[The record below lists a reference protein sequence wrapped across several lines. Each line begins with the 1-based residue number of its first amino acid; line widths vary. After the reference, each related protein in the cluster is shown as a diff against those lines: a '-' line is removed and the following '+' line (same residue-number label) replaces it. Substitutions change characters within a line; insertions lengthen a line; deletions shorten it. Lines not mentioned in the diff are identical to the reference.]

1 MRHRP
6 EHILR
11 ITAPLR
17 GFAHRFAYVFL
28 LAAALGILLLGRA
41 DPMVFER
48 ARTVVTDVTAPV
60 LDALS
65 RPAVTVSNV
74 ISEVQELTRL
84 REENKILR
92 AENERLLQW
101 QNAART
107 LLAENRELR
116 DLLTFAPDRDAASV
130 TARVIGD
137 SGGAFV
143 RSVLVNAGRRDGVGK
158 GNAALSGKGLLGRV
172 AEVGHRSA
180 RILLI
185 NDLNSRIP
193 VVVERSRERAILAGD
208 NSITPRLMYLPST
221 TDIRIGDRI
230 VTSGHGGVFPVGLPV
245 GVVTAVTEDEDAEVR
260 PFADATNIEYVRLLD
275 FGLDGILN
283 ESLEGDVAAPEAD
296 QISEGRPAR

>member
-41 DPMVFER
+41 DPHIFQR
-48 ARTVVTDVTAPV
+48 ARTTVTDLTAPV

-65 RPAVTVSNV
+65 RPAVT
-74 ISEVQELTRL
+74 ISHLIAEARELARL
-84 REENKILR
+84 REENIILR
-92 AENERLLQW
+92 AENERLLKW

-107 LLAENRELR
+107 LLAENKQLQEL
-116 DLLTFAPDRDAASV
+116 LGFTPSQDATSV

-143 RSVLVNAGRRDGVGK
+143 RSVLVNAGRREGVGK
-158 GNAALSGKGLLGRV
+158 GDAALSGKGLLGRV
-172 AEVGHRSA
+172 AEVGERSA

-185 NDLNSRIP
+185 SDLNSRIP
-193 VVVERSRERAILAGD
+193 VVIERSRERAILAGD
-208 NSITPRLMYLPST
+208 NSVMPRLLYLPIT
-221 TDIRIGDRI
+221 TSVQVGDRI
-230 VTSGHGGVFPVGLPV
+230 VTSGHGGAFPVGLPV
-245 GVVTAVTEDEDAEVR
+245 GVVSAISDEGVLVV
-260 PFADATNIEYVRLLD
+260 PFADATNIEYVRLMD

-283 ESLEGDVAAPEAD
+283 DAD
-296 QISEGRPAR
+296 EDGAGMAENSRNKRRIRR

>member
-41 DPMVFER
+41 DPHIFQR
-48 ARTVVTDVTAPV
+48 ARTTVTDMTAPV

-65 RPAVTVSNV
+65 RPAVTISHV
-74 ISEVQELTRL
+74 IAEARELARL
-84 REENKILR
+84 REENIILR
-92 AENERLLQW
+92 AENERLLKW

-107 LLAENRELR
+107 LLAENKQLQEL
-116 DLLTFAPDRDAASV
+116 LGFTPPQDATSV

-143 RSVLVNAGRRDGVGK
+143 RSVLVNSGRREGVAK

-172 AEVGHRSA
+172 AEVGERSA
-180 RILLI
+180 RVLLI

-193 VVVERSRERAILAGD
+193 VVIERSRERAILAGD
-208 NSITPRLMYLPST
+208 NSVTPRLLYLPVT
-221 TDIRIGDRI
+221 TSVQVGDRI
-230 VTSGHGGVFPVGLPV
+230 VTSGHGGAFPVGLPV
-245 GVVTAVTEDEDAEVR
+245 GVVSAVSDEGVR
-260 PFADATNIEYVRLLD
+260 VMPFADATNIEYVRLMD
-275 FGLDGILN
+275 YGLDGILN
-283 ESLEGDVAAPEAD
+283 DADEDGDAVAEGNRNKRR
-296 QISEGRPAR
+296 IRR

>member
-6 EHILR
+6 ENILR
-11 ITAPLR
+11 MTAPLR

-41 DPMVFER
+41 DPLVFQR
-48 ARTVVTDVTAPV
+48 ARTTITDITAPV

-65 RPAVTVSNV
+65 RPAITVSH
-74 ISEVQELTRL
+74 IIAEARELARL
-84 REENKILR
+84 REENDILR
-92 AENERLLQW
+92 AENERLLKW

-107 LLAENRELR
+107 LLAENRSLR
-116 DLLTFAPDRDAASV
+116 DLLGFAPDKDASSV

-143 RSVLVNAGRRDGVGK
+143 RSVLVNAGAREGVTK
-158 GNAALSGKGLLGRV
+158 GNAALSGNGLLGRV
-172 AEVGHRSA
+172 AEVGERSA

-185 NDLNSRIP
+185 SDLNSRIP
-193 VVVERSRERAILAGD
+193 VVVERSRSRAILAGD
-208 NSITPRLMYLPST
+208 NSLTPRLLYLPPT
-221 TDIRIGDRI
+221 TDIQIGDRI

-245 GVVTAVTEDEDAEVR
+245 GVVNAIGEGGVR
-260 PFADATNIEYVRLLD
+260 IMPYADASNIEYVRLMD

-283 ESLEGDVAAPEAD
+283 DATDEAMAAGDVRRK
-296 QISEGRPAR
+296 SKRGLR

>member
-6 EHILR
+6 ENILR

-28 LAAALGILLLGRA
+28 LAAALGILLLGKA
-41 DPMVFER
+41 DPTVFQR
-48 ARTVVTDVTAPV
+48 ARTTVTDMTAPV

-65 RPAVTVSNV
+65 RPAVTVSHV
-74 ISEVQELTRL
+74 IAEARELSRL
-84 REENKILR
+84 RDENNILR
-92 AENERLLQW
+92 AENERLLKW

-116 DLLTFAPDRDAASV
+116 GLLGFAADPDASSV

-143 RSVLVNAGRRDGVGK
+143 RSVLVNAGAREGVTK
-158 GNAALSGKGLLGRV
+158 GNAALSGNGLLGRV
-172 AEVGHRSA
+172 AEVGERSA

-193 VVVERSRERAILAGD
+193 VVIERSRERAILAGD
-208 NSITPRLMYLPST
+208 NSVTPRLLYLPAQT
-221 TDIRIGDRI
+221 KVQVGDRI

-245 GVVTAVTEDEDAEVR
+245 GVVTSISEEGVR
-260 PFADATNIEYVRLLD
+260 VLPFADATNIEYVRLMD

-283 ESLEGDVAAPEAD
+283 DTLSNAGSD
-296 QISEGRPAR
+296 GRHQTARRGQMR

>member
-28 LAAALGILLLGRA
+28 LAAALGILLLGKA
-41 DPMVFER
+41 DPTVFQR
-48 ARTVVTDVTAPV
+48 ARTTVTDMTAPV

-65 RPAVTVSNV
+65 RPAVTVSHV
-74 ISEVQELTRL
+74 VAEARELSRL
-84 REENKILR
+84 RDENNILR
-92 AENERLLQW
+92 AENERLLKW

-116 DLLTFAPDRDAASV
+116 KLLGFAPDPDASSV

-143 RSVLVNAGRRDGVGK
+143 RSVLVNAGAREGVTK
-158 GNAALSGKGLLGRV
+158 GNAALSGNGLLGRV
-172 AEVGHRSA
+172 AEVGERSA

-208 NSITPRLMYLPST
+208 NSVMPRLLYLPSQT
-221 TDIRIGDRI
+221 KIQVGDRI

-245 GVVTAVTEDEDAEVR
+245 GVVTAISEEGVR
-260 PFADATNIEYVRLLD
+260 VHPFADATNIEYVRLMD
-275 FGLDGILN
+275 FGLTGILSDMLGVN
-283 ESLEGDVAAPEAD
+283 APD
-296 QISEGRPAR
+296 GMSRTARRGPTR

>member
-1 MRHRP
+1 VRHRS
-6 EHILR
+6 ENILR

-28 LAAALGILLLGRA
+28 LAAALGILLLGKA
-41 DPMVFER
+41 DPMVFQR
-48 ARTVVTDVTAPV
+48 ARTAVTDVTAPV

-65 RPAVTVSNV
+65 RPAVTVSH
-74 ISEVQELTRL
+74 IITEARELARL
-84 REENKILR
+84 REENNILR
-92 AENERLLQW
+92 AENERLLKW

-107 LLAENRELR
+107 LLAENHDLR
-116 DLLTFAPDRDAASV
+116 KLLNFAPDQDATSV

-143 RSVLVNAGRRDGVGK
+143 RSVLVNAGAREGVMK

-172 AEVGHRSA
+172 AEVGQRSA

-208 NSITPRLMYLPST
+208 NSITPRLLYLPPT
-221 TDIRIGDRI
+221 TSVQVGDRI

-245 GVVTAVTEDEDAEVR
+245 GVVTAVTEEGVR
-260 PFADATNIEYVRLLD
+260 VAPFADAINIEYVRLMD
-275 FGLDGILN
+275 FGLDGILHDTMN
-283 ESLEGDVAAPEAD
+283 TGLSDRIADRSGD
-296 QISEGRPAR
+296 GLR

>member
-1 MRHRP
+1 VRHRP
-6 EHILR
+6 ENILR

-28 LAAALGILLLGRA
+28 LATALGILLLGKA
-41 DPMVFER
+41 DPLIFQR
-48 ARTVVTDVTAPV
+48 ARTVISDVTVPV

-74 ISEVQELTRL
+74 IDEMRELGRL
-84 REENKILR
+84 REENIVLR
-92 AENERLLQW
+92 AENERLLKW
-101 QNAART
+101 QDAART
-107 LLAENRELR
+107 LLAENRDLR
-116 DLLTFAPDRDAASV
+116 GLLNFVPDADASSV

-143 RSVLVNAGRRDGVGK
+143 RSVLVNAGARDGVAK

-172 AEVGHRSA
+172 AEVGDRSA

-208 NSITPRLMYLPST
+208 NSVTPRLQYLPST
-221 TDIRIGDRI
+221 TNVQVGDRV

-245 GVVTAVTEDEDAEVR
+245 GVVTAINEEGVR
-260 PFADATNIEYVRLLD
+260 VAPYADATNIEYVRLMD
-275 FGLDGILN
+275 FGLEGILR
-283 ESLEGDVAAPEAD
+283 DVPGAGLPER
-296 QISEGRPAR
+296 GPRRRARGKEIEQ

>member
-6 EHILR
+6 ENILR

-41 DPMVFER
+41 DPLVFQR
-48 ARTVVTDVTAPV
+48 ARMAVTDVTAPV

-65 RPAVTVSNV
+65 RPAVTVSH
-74 ISEVQELTRL
+74 IIAEGRELARL
-84 REENKILR
+84 RDENNILR
-92 AENERLLQW
+92 AENERLLKW

-116 DLLTFAPDRDAASV
+116 SLLNFAPDQDASSV

-143 RSVLVNAGRRDGVGK
+143 RSILVNAGAREGVAK

-172 AEVGHRSA
+172 AEVGERSA
-180 RILLI
+180 RVLLI

-208 NSITPRLMYLPST
+208 NSVTPRLLYLPPT
-221 TDIRIGDRI
+221 TDIKVGDRI

-245 GVVTAVTEDEDAEVR
+245 GIVNAISEEGVRVV
-260 PFADATNIEYVRLLD
+260 PYADATNIEYVRLLD

-283 ESLEGDVAAPEAD
+283 DEAEAGIAARSAAAGRGREA
-296 QISEGRPAR
+296 AR

>member
-6 EHILR
+6 ENILR

-41 DPMVFER
+41 DPLVFQR
-48 ARTVVTDVTAPV
+48 ARMAVTDVTAPV

-65 RPAVTVSNV
+65 RPAVTVSH
-74 ISEVQELTRL
+74 IIAEGRELARL
-84 REENKILR
+84 RDENNILR
-92 AENERLLQW
+92 AENERLLKW

-116 DLLTFAPDRDAASV
+116 SLLNFAPDQDASSV

-143 RSVLVNAGRRDGVGK
+143 RSILVNAGAREGVAK

-172 AEVGHRSA
+172 AEVGERSA
-180 RILLI
+180 RVLLI

-208 NSITPRLMYLPST
+208 NSVTPRLLYLPPT
-221 TDIRIGDRI
+221 TDIKVGDRI

-245 GVVTAVTEDEDAEVR
+245 GIVNAISEEGVRVV
-260 PFADATNIEYVRLLD
+260 PYADATNIEYVRLLD

-283 ESLEGDVAAPEAD
+283 DDGEPGIAARDGAAGRGREA
-296 QISEGRPAR
+296 AR

>member
-6 EHILR
+6 ENVLR

-28 LAAALGILLLGRA
+28 LAAALGVLLLGKA
-41 DPMVFER
+41 DPLVFQR
-48 ARTVVTDVTAPV
+48 ARTVITDITAPV

-65 RPAVTVSNV
+65 RPAVTVSN
-74 ISEVQELTRL
+74 IIAEARELARL
-84 REENKILR
+84 REENNILR
-92 AENERLLQW
+92 AENERLLKW

-107 LLAENRELR
+107 LLAENRDLR
-116 DLLTFAPDRDAASV
+116 GLLKFAADQEASSV

-143 RSVLVNAGRRDGVGK
+143 RSVLVNAGTREGVTK
-158 GNAALSGKGLLGRV
+158 GNAAVSGKGLLGRV
-172 AEVGHRSA
+172 AEVGERSA

-208 NSITPRLMYLPST
+208 NSVTPRLLYLPST
-221 TDIRIGDRI
+221 TNVQVGDRI

-245 GVVTAVTEDEDAEVR
+245 GVVNAISDEGVR
-260 PFADATNIEYVRLLD
+260 VVPYADATNIEYVRLMD
-275 FGLDGILN
+275 FGLDGIL
-283 ESLEGDVAAPEAD
+283 SDVTETSMSDRGA
-296 QISEGRPAR
+296 GRRGRGEKTQ

>member
-41 DPMVFER
+41 DPHIFQR
-48 ARTVVTDVTAPV
+48 ARTTVTDMTAPI

-65 RPAVTVSNV
+65 RPAVTISHV
-74 ISEVQELTRL
+74 IAEARELARL
-84 REENKILR
+84 REENIILR
-92 AENERLLQW
+92 AENERLLKW

-107 LLAENRELR
+107 LLAENRQLQEL
-116 DLLTFAPDRDAASV
+116 LGFTPGQDATSV

-143 RSVLVNAGRRDGVGK
+143 RSVLVNAGRREGVGK
-158 GNAALSGKGLLGRV
+158 GDAALSGKGLLGRV
-172 AEVGHRSA
+172 AEVGERSA
-180 RILLI
+180 RVLLI

-193 VVVERSRERAILAGD
+193 VVIERSRERAILAGD
-208 NSITPRLMYLPST
+208 NSVTPRLLYLPIT
-221 TDIRIGDRI
+221 TSVQVGDRI
-230 VTSGHGGVFPVGLPV
+230 VTSGHGGAFPVGLPV
-245 GVVTAVTEDEDAEVR
+245 GVVSAISDDGVRVT
-260 PFADATNIEYVRLLD
+260 PFADATNIEYVRLMD
-275 FGLDGILN
+275 FGLNGILKDADEDGDGIA
-283 ESLEGDVAAPEAD
+283 ETSRSKRRV
-296 QISEGRPAR
+296 R

>member
-6 EHILR
+6 EHLLR

-28 LAAALGILLLGRA
+28 LAAALGILLLGKA
-41 DPMVFER
+41 DPLIFQR
-48 ARTVVTDVTAPV
+48 ARTTITDITAPV

-65 RPAVTVSNV
+65 RPAVTVSHV
-74 ISEVQELTRL
+74 ITEARELARL
-84 REENKILR
+84 REENNILR
-92 AENERLLQW
+92 AENERLLKW

-116 DLLTFAPDRDAASV
+116 NLLGFSPDPDASSV

-143 RSVLVNAGRRDGVGK
+143 RSVLVNAGVREGVAK
-158 GNAALSGKGLLGRV
+158 GNAALSGNGLLGRV
-172 AEVGHRSA
+172 AEVGLRSA

-208 NSITPRLMYLPST
+208 NSLTPRLLYLPPL
-221 TDIRIGDRI
+221 TDVQVGDRI

-245 GVVTAVTEDEDAEVR
+245 GVVTAINDEGVR
-260 PFADATNIEYVRLLD
+260 ILPYADATNIEYVRLMD
-275 FGLDGILN
+275 FGLDGILK
-283 ESLEGDVAAPEAD
+283 ETSDSP
-296 QISEGRPAR
+296 QIGAVQKPRGRQSR

>member
-28 LAAALGILLLGRA
+28 LAAALGILLLGKA
-41 DPMVFER
+41 DPHIFQN
-48 ARTVVTDVTAPV
+48 ARTTVTDMTAPV

-65 RPAVTVSNV
+65 RPAVTVAQ
-74 ISEVQELTRL
+74 IITEARELARL
-84 REENKILR
+84 REENIILR
-92 AENERLLQW
+92 AENERLLKW

-107 LLAENRELR
+107 LLAENKQLHEL
-116 DLLTFAPDRDAASV
+116 LGFNPPEDAKSV

-143 RSVLVNAGRRDGVGK
+143 RSLLVNAGNREGVRK
-158 GNAALSGKGLLGRV
+158 GNAALSGSGLLGRV
-172 AEVGHRSA
+172 AEVGERSA

-193 VVVERSRERAILAGD
+193 VVIERSRERAILAGD
-208 NSITPRLMYLPST
+208 NSVTPRLLYLPIT
-221 TDIRIGDRI
+221 TSVQVGDRI
-230 VTSGHGGVFPVGLPV
+230 VTSGHGGAFPAGLPV
-245 GVVTAVTEDEDAEVR
+245 GVVNAISEEGVR
-260 PFADATNIEYVRLLD
+260 VVPYSDATSIEYVRLMD
-275 FGLDGILN
+275 FGLQGILSDT
-283 ESLEGDVAAPEAD
+283 EEDGMAVAAPRRT
-296 QISEGRPAR
+296 SKRGGPR

>member
-1 MRHRP
+1 
-6 EHILR
+6 
-11 ITAPLR
+11 LR

-28 LAAALGILLLGRA
+28 LAAALGILLLGKA
-41 DPMVFER
+41 DPLIFQK
-48 ARTVVTDVTAPV
+48 ARMTVTDMTAPV

-65 RPAVTVSNV
+65 RPAVTVSH
-74 ISEVQELTRL
+74 IIAEARELSRL
-84 REENKILR
+84 REENNILR
-92 AENERLLQW
+92 AENERLLKW

-116 DLLTFAPDRDAASV
+116 GLLGFTADPNASSV

-143 RSVLVNAGRRDGVGK
+143 RSVLVNAGSREGVAK
-158 GNAALSGKGLLGRV
+158 GNAALSGNGLLGRV
-172 AEVGHRSA
+172 AEVGQRSA

-208 NSITPRLMYLPST
+208 NSVTPRLLYLPSLT
-221 TDIRIGDRI
+221 KIQVGDRI

-245 GVVTAVTEDEDAEVR
+245 GVVTSIKEEGVR
-260 PFADATNIEYVRLLD
+260 VMPYADATNIEYVRLMD

-283 ESLEGDVAAPEAD
+283 DTMGAGVDAGQAVGNRNRRAAK
-296 QISEGRPAR
+296 

>member
-1 MRHRP
+1 
-6 EHILR
+6 
-11 ITAPLR
+11 
-17 GFAHRFAYVFL
+17 
-28 LAAALGILLLGRA
+28 
-41 DPMVFER
+41 
-48 ARTVVTDVTAPV
+48 VTAPV

-65 RPAVTVSNV
+65 RPAVTVSHV
-74 ISEVQELTRL
+74 IAEARELARL
-84 REENKILR
+84 REENNILR
-92 AENERLLQW
+92 AENERLLKW

-116 DLLTFAPDRDAASV
+116 GLLGFTPDPNASSF

-143 RSVLVNAGRRDGVGK
+143 RSVLVNAGSRDGVVK
-158 GNAALSGKGLLGRV
+158 GNAALSGNGLLGRV
-172 AEVGHRSA
+172 AEVGQRSA

-208 NSITPRLMYLPST
+208 NSVTPRLMYLPSLT
-221 TDIRIGDRI
+221 KIQVGDRI

-245 GVVTAVTEDEDAEVR
+245 GVVTSIKEEGVR
-260 PFADATNIEYVRLLD
+260 VMPYADATNIEYVRLMD

-283 ESLEGDVAAPEAD
+283 DTMGAGADAGPAAANRN
-296 QISEGRPAR
+296 QRAAK

>member
-1 MRHRP
+1 VRHRP
-6 EHILR
+6 EHLLR

-28 LAAALGILLLGRA
+28 LAAALGILLLGKA
-41 DPMVFER
+41 DPLIFQR
-48 ARTVVTDVTAPV
+48 ARTTITDITAPV

-65 RPAVTVSNV
+65 RPAVTVSHV
-74 ISEVQELTRL
+74 ITEARELARL
-84 REENKILR
+84 REENNILR
-92 AENERLLQW
+92 AENERLLKW

-116 DLLTFAPDRDAASV
+116 NLLGFSPDPDASSV

-143 RSVLVNAGRRDGVGK
+143 RSVLVNAGVREGVAK
-158 GNAALSGKGLLGRV
+158 GNAALSGNGLLGRV
-172 AEVGHRSA
+172 AEVGLRSA

-208 NSITPRLMYLPST
+208 NSLTPRLLYLPPL
-221 TDIRIGDRI
+221 TDIQVGDRI

-245 GVVTAVTEDEDAEVR
+245 GVVTAINDEGVR
-260 PFADATNIEYVRLLD
+260 ILPYADATNIEYVRLMD
-275 FGLDGILN
+275 FGLDGILK
-283 ESLEGDVAAPEAD
+283 ETSDSP
-296 QISEGRPAR
+296 QIGAVQKPRGRRSR